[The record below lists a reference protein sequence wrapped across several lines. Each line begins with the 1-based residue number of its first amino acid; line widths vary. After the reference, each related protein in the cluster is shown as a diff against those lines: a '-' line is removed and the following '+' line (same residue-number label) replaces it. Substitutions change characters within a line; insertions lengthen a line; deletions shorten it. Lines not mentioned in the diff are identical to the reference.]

1 MNEQIKFLKG
11 DISNFDE
18 LTKNSNY
25 FYLVNN
31 NGNLELYL
39 GSEIIAKSSTIE
51 ELNSEIQRAKEIE
64 NNLQEQIDSI
74 EIGNVDLSD
83 YYTKSETYSQT
94 EVNELIDDIQNSDVD
109 LTNYYTKSETYSQAE
124 IDDKFNN
131 IQGGGSGD
139 VDLSNYY
146 SKTEVDQLIYNN
158 ITKVLNTPT

>member
-18 LTKNSNY
+18 LSKNSNY

-39 GSEIIAKSSTIE
+39 GSKIIAKSSTIE

-64 NNLQEQIDSI
+64 NNLQEQIDNI
-74 EIGNVDLSD
+74 GIGNIDLSD
-83 YYTKSETYSQT
+83 YYTKSETYSQS
-94 EVNELIDDIQNSDVD
+94 EVNELINGVETNVD
-109 LTNYYTKSETYSQAE
+109 LSNYYTKSETYSQAE